1 MADSQ
6 PADSAYLPKERKRTR
21 VQLSCTACRNR
32 KLKCCRTHPCT
43 NCIKRGEG
51 HMCTFVGRGPRGRSS
66 HGRASPTLV
75 QDRLQHLENLIMS
88 FAQQRRQDDNQVQEF
103 STVPPA
109 RDLEPRG
116 QPELLSPLSPPK
128 AEGTDTVN
136 QESSASQPGRLLVN
150 EKGTD
155 YIDSAHWKAILEE
168 INEFKESLNEVD
180 DLSDNEIEEDEDAG
194 EFAPT
199 LWFGLIK
206 PTDKDDLLSNLPSRQ
221 ATDRMVHYFLNSQEP
236 VANILHGATFGR
248 EYTNFWANPQEVPL
262 PWLAILYSILTLS
275 VLFYQ
280 RVGDPIPEH
289 PGDPKVIAAIFRRRS
304 VQCLVQ
310 SNYLTPGQYKVEA
323 MFLYS
328 MSEFYKSH
336 DAHTE
341 VPYLLGLTIKLA
353 MRMGYHRDASQ
364 FPAISAFDG
373 EMRRRVWAFLCQ
385 LDALFAFEV
394 GVPRTIQDW
403 QYDTELPRNLSDTDF
418 DQDTVQLPP
427 SRPLTE
433 MTNSTYTIA
442 KARLMLCFGKILDMA
457 FSRTSITYEE
467 TLEVDRRLEEA
478 HSLIPQM
485 FKIRPINQSLPDP
498 PLLIFQR
505 FTLENVYQK
514 ARCVLH
520 RKYLAEVH
528 ANKRYSYSR
537 MVCITA
543 SKQILRVHADLY
555 NETQPG
561 GLLHRNRLFPNSIQY
576 TDYLLAAMI
585 LCMELSYSHTTHPV
599 ETTRDDEFGGVIGDR
614 ESIIFTLEH
623 SHQILESLRRASADA
638 QKAHAALTIMLRR
651 IRGGVTTM
659 LPPKAALPSP
669 ATQITTSTESISTGP
684 PPYESWSNFVGPS
697 LPNLDT
703 PLYQADPAA
712 ALMPVSIATMAPMEA
727 SYAALDVIG
736 DMLETPANIN
746 WQIWDQQI
754 QNRNPN
760 PAAHNNDM
768 WYH

>member
-1 MADSQ
+1 MAELQPNDST
-6 PADSAYLPKERKRTR
+6 YLPKERKRTR

-88 FAQQRRQDDNQVQEF
+88 FAQQRRQDDNQAPDF
-103 STVPPA
+103 SIVPPA
-109 RDLEPRG
+109 ADLDPRS
-116 QPELLSPLSPPK
+116 QPLAPSPASPPK
-128 AEGTDTVN
+128 ADGTETDS
-136 QESSASQPGRLLVN
+136 QESPASQPGRLVVN
-150 EKGTD
+150 DKGTN

-168 INEFKESLNEVD
+168 INEFKESLNEID
-180 DLSDNEIEEDEDAG
+180 DLSDDGLGEEEDTR
-194 EFAPT
+194 EFAPM
-199 LWFGLIK
+199 LWFGLTRPASK
-206 PTDKDDLLSNLPSRQ
+206 EELLIDMPSRQ
-221 ATDRMVHYFLNSQEP
+221 VTDRMVHYFLNSEEP
-236 VANILHGATFGR
+236 VTNILHGPTFGR
-248 EYTNFWANPQEVPL
+248 EYTNFWETPQEVSL
-262 PWLAILYSILTLS
+262 PWLAILYSIMTLS

-280 RVGDPIPEH
+280 RTGDPIPDL
-289 PGDPKVIAAIFRRRS
+289 PGDAKDIAGTFRKRS

-310 SNYLTPGQYKVEA
+310 SNYLTPGRYKVEA
-323 MFLYS
+323 MFLYN
-328 MSEFYKSH
+328 MGEFYKSP

-353 MRMGYHRDASQ
+353 MRMGYHRDSQQ

-403 QYDTELPRNLSDTDF
+403 QYDTELPRNLGDMDF

-427 SRPLTE
+427 SRPMTE
-433 MTNSTYTIA
+433 MTHSTYTIA

-457 FSRTSITYEE
+457 FSRTPITYEE
-467 TLEVDRRLEEA
+467 TLQVDRRLEEA

-485 FKIRPINQSLPDP
+485 FKIRPISQSLPDP
-498 PLLIFQR
+498 PRLIFQR

-528 ANKRYSYSR
+528 ENRRYSYSR

-585 LCMELSYSHTTHPV
+585 LCMELSYNHTTQSA
-599 ETTRDDEFGGVIGDR
+599 ETVRNDDFGGVVGDR
-614 ESIIFTLEH
+614 EGLISTLEH
-623 SHQILESLRRASADA
+623 SHQILESLRRDSTDA

-651 IRGGVTTM
+651 VRGGVHTI
-659 LPPKAALPSP
+659 LPPKTALPTP
-669 ATQITTSTESISTGP
+669 ATHITTTEIMSTGP
-684 PPYESWSNFVGPS
+684 PPYERWPNFGVPS
-697 LPNLDT
+697 LQNLDT
-703 PLYQADPAA
+703 PLYHQADPNT
-712 ALMPVSIATMAPMEA
+712 ALMHVPMAPIEA
-727 SYAALDVIG
+727 PYASLDVIG
-736 DMLETPANIN
+736 DMLEAPANIN

-754 QNRNPN
+754 QNRNSSTQ
-760 PAAHNNDM
+760 NNDM

>member
-1 MADSQ
+1 MDELQ
-6 PADSAYLPKERKRTR
+6 PPDSAYLPKERKRTR

-88 FAQQRRQDDNQVQEF
+88 FAQQRRQDDNQVQDF
-103 STVPPA
+103 SAVRAPDLDTV
-109 RDLEPRG
+109 G
-116 QPELLSPLSPPK
+116 QPVLPSPLSSSR
-128 AEGTDTVN
+128 AEATEAES
-136 QESSASQPGRLLVN
+136 QESPASQPGRLVVN
-150 EKGTD
+150 EKGTN

-168 INEFKESLNEVD
+168 INEFKESLNDIDEVSD
-180 DLSDNEIEEDEDAG
+180 DGPDEENDAS

-199 LWFGLIK
+199 LWFGLTK
-206 PTDKDDLLSNLPSRQ
+206 PTSKEELLLDLPSRQ
-221 ATDRMVHYFLNSQEP
+221 VTDRMVHYFLNSEEP
-236 VANILHGATFGR
+236 VANILHGPTFSR
-248 EYTNFWANPQEVPL
+248 EYNKFWSNPQDVSL
-262 PWLAILYSILTLS
+262 PWLAILYAIMTLS

-280 RVGDPIPEH
+280 RIGDPIPDV
-289 PGDPKVIAAIFRRRS
+289 PGDPKDIASTFRKRS

-328 MSEFYKSH
+328 MGEFYKSR

-353 MRMGYHRDASQ
+353 MRMGYHRDSQQ

-403 QYDTELPRNLSDTDF
+403 QYDTELPRNLGDADF

-427 SRPLTE
+427 SRPMTE
-433 MTNSTYTIA
+433 MTHSTYTIA

-457 FSRTSITYEE
+457 FSRTPITYEE

-485 FKIRPINQSLPDP
+485 FKIRPINQSLADSPR
-498 PLLIFQR
+498 LIFQR

-528 ANKRYSYSR
+528 ANRRYSYSR
-537 MVCITA
+537 MVCISA
-543 SKQILRVHADLY
+543 SKQILRVHADLF
-555 NETQPG
+555 NETQQG
-561 GLLHRNRLFPNSIQY
+561 GLLYRNRLFPNSIQY

-585 LCMELSYSHTTHPV
+585 LCMELSYTESTASP
-599 ETTRDDEFGGVIGDR
+599 EAARNDDLGGVIGDR
-614 ESIIFTLEH
+614 EDLISTLER
-623 SHQILESLRRASADA
+623 SHQILESLRRESADA
-638 QKAHAALTIMLRR
+638 QKAHAALTVMLRR
-651 IRGGVTTM
+651 VRGETHIVSQPNTT
-659 LPPKAALPSP
+659 LSSSVANIPS
-669 ATQITTSTESISTGP
+669 SEVMNTGP
-684 PPYESWSNFVGPS
+684 PPYESWPSFGASN
-697 LPNLDT
+697 LPNFDN

-712 ALMPVSIATMAPMEA
+712 ALMPVSLAPIEA
-727 SYAALDVIG
+727 PYASLNVIG
-736 DMLETPANIN
+736 EMLEAPSNIN
-746 WQIWDQQI
+746 WQLWDHQI
-754 QNRNPN
+754 QNRNPS
-760 PAAHNNDM
+760 AHNNDM
-768 WYH
+768 WYQ